1 MPSMQEATDA
11 YAALRPIGWSDDAEL
26 IQAAQG
32 RPVARVT
39 GQHRSGFEV
48 ADGAGPESVHR
59 VQPPAPWTRKID
71 PELRAIVGDWVALD
85 EPRKHILELLP
96 RRALLKRGAAGE
108 HHKLQLIAANVDHVL
123 VVVGLDDDF
132 NPRRIERYL
141 VVVQASGATPVL
153 VLTKADKREDLDDVL
168 EALSALNLENVPVHP
183 VNAKSAQ
190 SASVLHPYLG
200 PGKSAVLVGSS
211 GAGKSTL
218 TNTLLGVEKLKTSA
232 VRASDSR
239 GRHTTTHRVLVPL
252 PQGGCLID
260 TPGMRELKLSGDE
273 DLSEGGFED
282 VEALAQG
289 CRFSDCGHSNEP
301 GCAVRAAIEAGELT
315 EERFAH
321 YCKLRDERDAAA
333 MTMAARRAEERVAN
347 KALNKRLKDKYGRR

>member
-1 MPSMQEATDA
+1 MRSMPEASDA
-11 YAALRPIGWSDDAEL
+11 YAPLRPIGWSDDAER
-26 IQAAQG
+26 IRAANG

-48 ADGAGPESVHR
+48 ADGAGPADVHR

-71 PELRAIVGDWVALD
+71 PELRAIVGDWVVLD
-85 EPRKHILELLP
+85 APRKHILELLP
-96 RRALLKRGAAGE
+96 RSALLKRGAAGE

-132 NPRRIERYL
+132 NARRIERYL
-141 VVVQASGATPVL
+141 VVVQASGASPVV
-153 VLTKADKREDLDDVL
+153 VLTKADKRADLDDVL
-168 EALSALNLENVPVHP
+168 QALSDLNLEGVPVHA
-183 VNAKSAQ
+183 VNAKDA
-190 SASVLHPYLG
+190 ASLQQLQPYLG

-218 TNTLLGVEKLKTSA
+218 TNTLLGVEKMKTNT
-232 VRASDSR
+232 VRENDSR

-273 DLSEGGFED
+273 DLGDGGFED
-282 VEALAQG
+282 VEALAGQ

-301 GCAVRAAIEAGELT
+301 GCAVNAAIEAGTLDEARYL
-315 EERFAH
+315 R

-333 MTMAARRAEERVAN
+333 VTLAQRRAEERDAN
-347 KALNKRLKDKYGRR
+347 KTFHKRVKDKYGRR

>member
-1 MPSMQEATDA
+1 MRAMPDSTDA
-11 YAALRPIGWSDDAEL
+11 YAALRPIGWSDDAER
-26 IQAAQG
+26 IRVAAG

-48 ADGAGPESVHR
+48 VDDAGAQVPKR

-71 PELRAIVGDWVALD
+71 PELRAIVGDWVVLD

-96 RRALLKRGAAGE
+96 RHALLKRGAAGE
-108 HHKLQLIAANVDHVL
+108 HHKVQLIAANVDHVI

-132 NPRRIERYL
+132 NARRIERYL
-141 VVVQASGATPVL
+141 LVVQASGATPVL
-153 VLTKADKREDLDDVL
+153 VLTKADMYDKLPEAL
-168 EALSALNLENVPVHP
+168 EALRTVNMEGTPVHA
-183 VNAKSAQ
+183 VNAKSAESLQ
-190 SASVLHPYLG
+190 PLHQYLG

-218 TNTLLGVEKLKTSA
+218 TNTLLGTERMKTNA
-232 VRASDSR
+232 VRENDSR
-239 GRHTTTHRVLVPL
+239 GRHTTTHRALLPL

-273 DLSEGGFED
+273 DLADGGFDD
-282 VEALAQG
+282 VEALAG
-289 CRFSDCGHSNEP
+289 SCRFSDCGHSNEP
-301 GCAVRAAIEAGELT
+301 GCAVNAAIEEGVLT
-315 EERFAH
+315 EERYAR

-333 MTMAARRAEERVAN
+333 VTLAQRRAEDRVAN
-347 KALNKRLKDKYGRR
+347 KALGKRLKDKYGRR

>member
-1 MPSMQEATDA
+1 MRAMPDATDA

-26 IQAAQG
+26 IRAAAG

-48 ADGAGPESVHR
+48 AEGSGAETLRR
-59 VQPPAPWTRKID
+59 VQSPAPWTRKID

-85 EPRKHILELLP
+85 APRTHILELLP

-108 HHKLQLIAANVDHVL
+108 HHKLQLIAANVDHVI

-141 VVVQASGATPVL
+141 VVIQASGATPVL
-153 VLTKADKREDLDDVL
+153 VLTKADKFPDLQG
-168 EALSALNLENVPVHP
+168 ALDALAALNLEGVPVHA
-183 VNAKSAQ
+183 VNAKDPESLLP
-190 SASVLHPYLG
+190 LHVYLG

-218 TNTLLGVEKLKTSA
+218 TNTLLGTEKMKTKA
-232 VRASDSR
+232 VRATDSR
-239 GRHTTTHRVLVPL
+239 GRHTTTHRVLLPL

-273 DLSEGGFED
+273 DLAEGGFED
-282 VEALAQG
+282 VEALAG
-289 CRFSDCGHSNEP
+289 HCRFSDCGHTNEP
-301 GCAVRAAIEAGELT
+301 GCAVNAAIEAGELT
-315 EERFAH
+315 EERYAH

-333 MTMAARRAEERVAN
+333 MTLAARRAEEREAH
-347 KALNKRLKDKYGRR
+347 KPYNKRLKDKYGRR